1 MAQIILYTGG
11 ARSGKS
17 GLALT
22 RAESIGTRKL
32 FIATCPVIDGE
43 MDQRIDRHRQ
53 ERQGRGWQTIECP
66 IDVARLFPK
75 PAEDFEVVVIDCLT
89 LWVNNI
95 LYDGEKA
102 NKNIDDTTVAAAT
115 RQWLE
120 ASRSY
125 GGTVICVTNEIG
137 LGIVP
142 DNPLARRY
150 RDLVGTCNQV
160 VAGIA
165 QEVILV
171 SCGLPLPIKKYKSE

>member
-1 MAQIILYTGG
+1 MARVILYTGG

-17 GLALT
+17 GLALA
-22 RAESIGTRKL
+22 RAETIGVRKL
-32 FIATCPVIDGE
+32 FVATCPVIDGE
-43 MDQRIDRHRQ
+43 MNQRIDRHRQ

-66 IDVARLFPK
+66 VEIARVFPE
-75 PAEDFEVVVIDCLT
+75 PAKDFEVVVIDCLT

-95 LYDGEKA
+95 LYAGENT
-102 NKNIDDTTVAAAT
+102 NKIIDDASIAAAT
-115 RQWLE
+115 RQWLD
-120 ASRSY
+120 ASQRY
-125 GGTVICVTNEIG
+125 DGTLICVTNEIG

-171 SCGLPLPIKKYKSE
+171 SCGLPLHLKNNE